1 MIRLAR
7 TADVP
12 AIVGLLDTLFEQEAD
27 FAPDAGR
34 QRRGVEMILADPA
47 VGRILVC
54 ESGGEIVGMVNLLVT
69 VSTAEGG
76 PAAWL
81 EDMVVSPARR
91 GEGIGKEL
99 LEAAT
104 EFASLRGATRITL
117 LTDRGNEAAQ
127 RFYRRHGFRE
137 SAMVPMRRSLEG

>member
-1 MIRLAR
+1 
-7 TADVP
+7 
-12 AIVGLLDTLFEQEAD
+12 
-27 FAPDAGR
+27 
-34 QRRGVEMILADPA
+34 
-47 VGRILVC
+47 
-54 ESGGEIVGMVNLLVT
+54 MVNLLVT